1 MYRERQVSIV
11 EKVKCTKCGSIGYTA
26 SPGNVRCSKCG
37 GVHKVVAMTRANNKP
52 IKLEAI
58 SYLQSLSVGNE
69 NPGTFCR
76 D

>member
-1 MYRERQVSIV
+1 MHSERQVSIM

-26 SPGNVRCSKCG
+26 SPENVQCSKCG
-37 GVHKVVAMTRANNKP
+37 GQHKVIVMTKGNNKP
-52 IKLEAI
+52 VKTETI
-58 SYLQSLSVGNE
+58 SYLQGLPAGNE

>member
-1 MYRERQVSIV
+1 MCSDRQVSIM

-26 SPGNVRCSKCG
+26 SPGSVRCSKCG
-37 GVHKVVAMTRANNKP
+37 GQHEVVAMKKGNNKP
-52 IKLEAI
+52 IKLETI
-58 SYLQSLSVGNE
+58 SYLQGVSTGNE